1 MIISASRR
9 TDIPAFYAEWLVNRL
24 QAGFVLI
31 RNPRNPNRIAKVP
44 LTPDGVD
51 CIVFWTKNPR
61 PILSKLPRID
71 ALGFSYYFQ
80 FTITPYDQHVE
91 KGLPAKTEIIETC
104 KTLSDRIGKHRVVWR
119 YDPVIISH
127 EFSVP
132 YHLAAF
138 DKMCAG
144 LSGYTNCCIFSF
156 IDLYPKMRTNAK
168 GIVATTVSDID
179 KHRLVQGFA
188 AIARHYRL
196 PLAACAE
203 ATDFTPYGVVPAA
216 CIDPDLLTN
225 ILGNAIQAKKDPNQR
240 PACQCV
246 ESIDLGAYDCC
257 PHGCVYCYA
266 ATSSKTVSQNV
277 SRHDPCSPLLLG
289 FPRGDE
295 ILTDKEVHSLFVRQT
310 SLF

>member
-9 TDIPAFYAEWLVNRL
+9 TDIPAFYAQWLVNRL

-31 RNPRNPNRIAKVP
+31 QNPRNPNRIAKVP
-44 LTPDGVD
+44 LNPDVID

-61 PILSKLPRID
+61 PMLNKLPLID

-80 FTITPYDQHVE
+80 FTITPYDQRVE
-91 KGLPAKTEIIETC
+91 KGLPAKNESIETC
-104 KTLSDRIGKHRVVWR
+104 KMLSDRIGKHRVVWR

-138 DKMCAG
+138 DKMCAS
-144 LSGYTNCCIFSF
+144 LSGYTHSCSISF
-156 IDLYPKMRTNAK
+156 IDLYPKMRTKAK
-168 GIVATTVSDID
+168 GIADTAVSDSD

-196 PLAACAE
+196 PLVTCAE
-203 ATDFTPYGVVPAA
+203 AIDFTPYGVAPAA
-216 CIDPDLLTN
+216 CIDPGLLTA
-225 ILGNAIQAKKDPNQR
+225 ILGTALQAGKDPNQR
-240 PACQCV
+240 PACQCL

-266 ATSSKTVSQNV
+266 TTSSTAVSKNI
-277 SRHDPCSPLLLG
+277 SRHDPSSPLLLG

-295 ILTDKEVHSLFVRQT
+295 IITDKAVHSWRVKQT